1 LGLVAN
7 LLSCAKFHKRC
18 TKDNER
24 ERKKE
29 RKKRERITIT
39 SLDRV
44 EGIKTIKENQHAR
57 KKVKRKTR
65 CICIA
70 KIGNS
75 KLCNIQID

>member
-7 LLSCAKFHKRC
+7 ILSCAKFHKRC

-24 ERKKE
+24 GRKKE
-29 RKKRERITIT
+29 RERITIS
-39 SLDRV
+39 SLDIV

-57 KKVKRKTR
+57 KKVKCKTR

-75 KLCNIQID
+75 ELCNIQID

>member
-7 LLSCAKFHKRC
+7 ILSCAKVHKRC

-24 ERKKE
+24 GRKKE
-29 RKKRERITIT
+29 RERERITIT
-39 SLDRV
+39 SLDIV

-70 KIGNS
+70 KIGNT